1 MATNNRKLKGNRNKD
16 GDLMRFM
23 GSMST
28 QDMIDADIPIHV
40 PKLVKDEQP
49 KTMDEHDSDPT
60 LDADIKDLEDRIK
73 AWRDSELSKNKQ
85 ARMKASRERTRLMA
99 EELKET
105 KAREKLLDE
114 EIAESRARQKESKAQ
129 TLASEARTKLMK
141 ETAKED
147 YNNRNLT
154 GERNKD
160 GDLIPENAHPTDQD
174 LTEAIKDQDWKDNS
188 IVSEGHNK
196 RILNGLREEF
206 GFEKREDLIQSPE
219 FQEVHGD
226 KYNNLFA
233 LEVTVRKSFPDDLE
247 KDEVKD
253 KPDWNKMP
261 DRQKTTTKGMLK
273 KTDIKPGWKKNEG
286 SNFWNVD
293 SESPYWQTEE
303 GYQEAM
309 KVWGKKPGWIKRGSG
324 DKPYASKSSGR

>member
-23 GSMST
+23 SSMST

-49 KTMDEHDSDPT
+49 KTMDEYDPDPT

-73 AWRDSELSKNKQ
+73 AWRDSEILKDDRAAKL
-85 ARMKASRERTRLMA
+85 RKASEERTRLM
-99 EELKET
+99 
-105 KAREKLLDE
+105 DE
-114 EIAESRARQKESKAQ
+114 EIEKRKEQTLATIEKRKAQTLATIKAQ
-129 TLASEARTKLMK
+129 TLAS
-141 ETAKED
+141 
-147 YNNRNLT
+147 NNRNLT

-247 KDEVKD
+247 KDEVKG

>member
-1 MATNNRKLKGNRNKD
+1 M
-16 GDLMRFM
+16 
-23 GSMST
+23 
-28 QDMIDADIPIHV
+28 
-40 PKLVKDEQP
+40 
-49 KTMDEHDSDPT
+49 
-60 LDADIKDLEDRIK
+60 
-73 AWRDSELSKNKQ
+73 
-85 ARMKASRERTRLMA
+85 ERLGV
-99 EELKET
+99 EV
-105 KAREKLLDE
+105 
-114 EIAESRARQKESKAQ
+114 SH
-129 TLASEARTKLMK
+129 
-141 ETAKED
+141 
-147 YNNRNLT
+147 Y
-154 GERNKD
+154 
-160 GDLIPENAHPTDQD
+160 

-247 KDEVKD
+247 KDEVGG

-324 DKPYASKSSGR
+324 DKPHASTSSGR